1 MRFGC
6 TSPKLMHI
14 RIMDEKRKHERLNVE
29 RIEALA
35 ILNPEPGLNDEPIV
49 GRLIDI
55 SEGGLGS
62 EYIVLDN
69 TAEALTLAGCEV
81 RFTRSSAPVGIAWPR
96 SAIIVYDR
104 LFRTRSFAEL
114 TVRRYGLQ
122 WLEPLSKPEMESLVS
137 AVQKAYKELPLI
149 GSREI

>member
-14 RIMDEKRKHERLNVE
+14 RIMGEKRKYERLKVE

-35 ILNPEPGLNDEPIV
+35 ILNPEPGLNDKPVV

-104 LFRTRSFAEL
+104 LFRTRSFAVL
-114 TVRRYGLQ
+114 TVRRCGLH
-122 WLEPLSKPEMESLVS
+122 WMEPVSKPEMESLVS
-137 AVQKAYKELPLI
+137 AVQKAHEK
-149 GSREI
+149 

>member
-1 MRFGC
+1 
-6 TSPKLMHI
+6 
-14 RIMDEKRKHERLNVE
+14 LNVE

-35 ILNPEPGLNDEPIV
+35 ILNPEPGLNDKPVV

-81 RFTRSSAPVGIAWPR
+81 RFTRSLAPVGIAWPR

-137 AVQKAYKELPLI
+137 AVQKA
-149 GSREI
+149 